1 MTTPP
6 TTLLPR
12 RTPGTD
18 SLPVTVTA
26 RPVGDAVVL
35 CCAGDLDVA
44 AVAPM
49 ADAVRRAL
57 ADHPA
62 ALVLDL
68 DGVEFCDTV
77 GLRVLLSA
85 AGRARNQGCLLALAA
100 LRPPVA
106 DLLVRVCADRAL
118 PSYADAGA
126 ALDALTAAR
135 AWR

>member
-1 MTTPP
+1 MTNP
-6 TTLLPR
+6 LSSLPR
-12 RTPGTD
+12 RTPGAEPR
-18 SLPVTVTA
+18 PVTVTA
-26 RPVGDAVVL
+26 HPVGDAVVL
-35 CCAGDLDVA
+35 RCAGDLDVA

-68 DGVEFCDTV
+68 DGVHFCDTV

-85 AGRARNQGCLLALAA
+85 AGRARNQGCALALAA
-100 LRPPVA
+100 LRPAVA
-106 DLLVRVCADRAL
+106 DLLVRVCVDRAL